1 MVTIAFCI
9 WALAVTYRQAYACY
23 WLVEKKFYTPTEGEG
38 EIGKWAK
45 RFEIGKQ
52 ALLISQSARY
62 AGTRKKRYHVAEGDT
77 VANSNGDNSVGFS
90 SSPDDYKPAETT
102 TSLYSRLTALPFC
115 SRHLKMF
122 DVLDPPKRSYKP
134 EEVVD
139 TPSIMTKNNWTMQK
153 MWCSGNIR
161 QNSMIIARGPS
172 ALSPDQ
178 IKLSVLC
185 TILSAVL
192 SVLTLVG
199 ILVWM
204 NTGAGS
210 YIIVAILSMIYCIVP
225 LAKNSREMH
234 QMYLTVREDANTSEE
249 DTGASLIQVWETV
262 RITQP
267 KPWYCYARVVT
278 EFFFLFL
285 WPFAVMLVKRNY
297 PVALIF
303 LCLGSFTFIWRYFD
317 AATVLAEYGPIA
329 KINELT
335 HLQKYR
341 TSEIVEGIVN
351 NNGE

>member
-1 MVTIAFCI
+1 
-9 WALAVTYRQAYACY
+9 
-23 WLVEKKFYTPTEGEG
+23 
-38 EIGKWAK
+38 
-45 RFEIGKQ
+45 
-52 ALLISQSARY
+52 
-62 AGTRKKRYHVAEGDT
+62 
-77 VANSNGDNSVGFS
+77 
-90 SSPDDYKPAETT
+90 
-102 TSLYSRLTALPFC
+102 
-115 SRHLKMF
+115 
-122 DVLDPPKRSYKP
+122 
-134 EEVVD
+134 
-139 TPSIMTKNNWTMQK
+139 
-153 MWCSGNIR
+153 
-161 QNSMIIARGPS
+161 
-172 ALSPDQ
+172 
-178 IKLSVLC
+178 
-185 TILSAVL
+185 
-192 SVLTLVG
+192 
-199 ILVWM
+199 
-204 NTGAGS
+204 
-210 YIIVAILSMIYCIVP
+210 
-225 LAKNSREMH
+225 MH